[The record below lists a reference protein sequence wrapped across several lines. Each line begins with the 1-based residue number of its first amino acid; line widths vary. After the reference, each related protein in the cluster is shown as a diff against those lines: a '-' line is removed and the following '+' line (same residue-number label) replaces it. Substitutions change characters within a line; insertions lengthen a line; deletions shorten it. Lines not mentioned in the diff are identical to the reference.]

1 MLRVLFGFIFYFL
14 TVFSL
19 MAAEPLQIVVE
30 GLEGDV
36 LKNVEAA
43 LAPPP
48 GFVHEGKVDVLWL
61 ERFEREA
68 PGRVLQA
75 MEPFGYYSPQVE
87 TSVEKTEEGTHVMKV
102 NVDPGQR
109 VHMAEVKVE
118 IQGPGI
124 NEPALNEFA
133 ADFPLKVG
141 APLLHV
147 KYEEAKGAFLGR
159 CIDLGYLD
167 AAFSVY
173 EIRVSKATAT
183 ASLTL
188 VLDTGSQFRFG
199 EVTFGGAP
207 EYPERFLRRHL
218 EFQSGEVF
226 SHKKINLTNINF
238 VNSDRFA
245 EVYINADKA
254 LARDFFV
261 PVRITLKPS
270 DPKRFRVGG
279 GYQTD
284 YGPTFSSKYQDVNFL
299 YLGHEVNAELSL
311 SPRLQGLGMG
321 YTWPATTDF
330 LSKTSLSLKGQNE
343 NIPSYDSRTI
353 SSLLEYTRNLLGAP
367 VFGRERLG
375 SGYLQLQ
382 GESYTI
388 GEEDSRSW
396 LVMPGVRFSER
407 HYDDLVRPRHAFS
420 YSLDLRGTHRALGS
434 DTEFLQFAGYGK
446 ILFPLPYRFSLS
458 MRGQFGTTVQGE
470 NFESLP
476 PSVRFF
482 AGGDTSV
489 RGYDYKSLG
498 PRDNQGNVVGGKHLL
513 VGSIEIEKAIGK
525 VLGLAA
531 FYDVGNAFD
540 NVNQMNLQQGAGIG
554 IRLYAPFGSLRFDLA
569 RQVNVPDPDYR
580 IHFVVGIGL

>member
-1 MLRVLFGFIFYFL
+1 MLRVLFGFIFCIL
-14 TVFSL
+14 TVSSL
-19 MAAEPLQIVVE
+19 MAAEPLQIVIE

-36 LKNVEAA
+36 LENVETA
-43 LAPPP
+43 LVPPT
-48 GFVHEGKVDVLWL
+48 GLVREDKVEVPWL

-68 PGRVLQA
+68 PERVRQA

-87 TSVEKTEEGTHVMKV
+87 TSVEVTEEGTYVMKV

-109 VHMAEVKVE
+109 VHIAEVHVK

-124 NEPALNEFA
+124 NEPALNAFVTG
-133 ADFPLKVG
+133 FPLKVG
-141 APLLHV
+141 DPLLHT

-159 CIDLGYLD
+159 CVDLGYLD
-167 AAFSVY
+167 AAFSVH
-173 EIRVSKATAT
+173 EIRVSKAKAR
-183 ASLTL
+183 ASLAL

-199 EVTFGGAP
+199 EITFGGAP
-207 EYPERFLRRHL
+207 EYPESFLRRHL
-218 EFQSGEVF
+218 EFQSGGIF
-226 SHKKINLTNINF
+226 SYKKMNLSSINF
-238 VNSDRFA
+238 ARSDRFA

-261 PVRITLKPS
+261 PVKITLKPS

-284 YGPTFSSKYQDVNFL
+284 YGPIFSSKYQDVNFL
-299 YLGHEVNAELSL
+299 YRGHEVNAELNV
-311 SPRLQGLGMG
+311 SPRLQGLGVG

-330 LSKTSLSLKGQNE
+330 LSKTSLSLKGQHE

-353 SSLLEYTRNLLGAP
+353 SSLIEYTRNLLGAP

-407 HYDDLVRPRHAFS
+407 HYDDLVRPRRAFN

-434 DTEFLQFAGYGK
+434 DTEFLQFTGYGK
-446 ILFPLPYRFSLS
+446 MLFPLPYRFSLS
-458 MRGQFGTTVQGE
+458 MRGQFGTTLQGDS
-470 NFESLP
+470 FESLP

-482 AGGDTSV
+482 AGGDNSV

-498 PRDNQGNVVGGKHLL
+498 PRDDQGNVVGGKHLL
-513 VGSIEIEKAIGK
+513 VGSVEIEKAIGK
-525 VLGLAA
+525 VFGLAA

-540 NVNQMNLQQGAGIG
+540 NVNEMNLQQGAGIG
-554 IRLYAPFGSLRFDLA
+554 IRLYAPFGYLRFDFA
-569 RQVNVPDPDYR
+569 RQLNVRDPDYR
-580 IHFVVGIGL
+580 IHFAVGIGL